1 MAKTPNVWFMSDPH
15 FGHRNMTEKF
25 LMDDGVTRVRHEF
38 QTMEECDEA
47 IIRNCN
53 EVIGQGD
60 KVYCLGDF
68 AFSSELVKKYRL
80 RLNGNWSIILGNHDP
95 ADPEAW
101 CWHMPDGRRA
111 FQKVVSWK
119 QFGPV
124 GEKAIFTACHYPLH
138 TMTLTTH
145 HEKTFKMACVHG
157 HEHRNMVMLTKPS
170 KAEVISHAD
179 DAYTT
184 REDPRY
190 INICVE
196 NTGYAPLHYDDIVKI
211 MKKRGLL

>member
-1 MAKTPNVWFMSDPH
+1 
-15 FGHRNMTEKF
+15 
-25 LMDDGVTRVRHEF
+25 MDDGRRVRHEF

-47 IIRNCN
+47 IINNCN
-53 EVIGQGD
+53 KVIGDGD

-101 CWHMPDGRRA
+101 TWRMPSGQRA
-111 FQKVVSWK
+111 FQKVISWK

-124 GEKAIFTACHYPLH
+124 GERPIFVACHYPLH
-138 TMTLTTH
+138 PMTMSQH
-145 HEKTFKMACVHG
+145 HENTMKMVCVHG
-157 HEHRNMVMLTKPS
+157 HEHRNKVMDG
-170 KAEVISHAD
+170 A
-179 DAYTT
+179 
-184 REDPRY
+184 REDLRY
-190 INICVE
+190 LNICVE

-211 MKKRGLL
+211 IKSRGY